1 MDIVVMKKNEKHEKI
16 LFYGM
21 ELLECFEMILERL
34 TTTMYTFVFLRK
46 ILVAK
51 HERFACT
58 KEAKTGQK
66 SCTLCISP
74 LLLDFVDPDC
84 LY

>member
-1 MDIVVMKKNEKHEKI
+1 MEKNEKHEKI

-34 TTTMYTFVFLRK
+34 TTIMYTFVLLHK
-46 ILVAK
+46 IPVAGR
-51 HERFACT
+51 ERFART

-66 SCTLCISP
+66 SRTPCIFP